1 MLKKPAQLKRNE
13 KFHKELFKMNIP
25 TIEQVINV
33 LEIWVQK
40 YHYEQPCPHYED
52 KTIREVLESGKGE
65 GVNIET
71 LDDLMMA
78 REIKNI
84 YRNGILFLKS
94 NYYDEALFGYK
105 KQVIIKYSLFDLSS
119 IKVFKLNGEFICVA
133 KRVEPVHPLANYLGE
148 AKDIED
154 LKQKTKIKKQ
164 LERRTEE
171 EYVNQLRRNQVHKPL
186 LTMDLTER
194 QEEKE
199 IQQFSLEVQEEIKA
213 ENFNGCF
220 HQKFEKYEYLMKKE
234 KLTKSEQEWISE
246 YKQTDEYEQIYGDEN
261 EKEVFNA
268 QIVCK
273 NP

>member
-1 MLKKPAQLKRNE
+1 MLPSYTGTSIVKKPAQLKRNE

-119 IKVFKLNGEFICVA
+119 IKVI
-133 KRVEPVHPLANYLGE
+133 
-148 AKDIED
+148 
-154 LKQKTKIKKQ
+154 
-164 LERRTEE
+164 
-171 EYVNQLRRNQVHKPL
+171 
-186 LTMDLTER
+186 
-194 QEEKE
+194 
-199 IQQFSLEVQEEIKA
+199 
-213 ENFNGCF
+213 
-220 HQKFEKYEYLMKKE
+220 
-234 KLTKSEQEWISE
+234 
-246 YKQTDEYEQIYGDEN
+246 
-261 EKEVFNA
+261 
-268 QIVCK
+268 
-273 NP
+273 